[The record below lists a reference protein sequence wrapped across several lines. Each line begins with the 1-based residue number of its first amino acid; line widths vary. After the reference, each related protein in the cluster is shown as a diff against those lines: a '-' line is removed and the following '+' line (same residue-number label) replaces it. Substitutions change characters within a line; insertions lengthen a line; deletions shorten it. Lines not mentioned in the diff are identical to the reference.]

1 MYRIVFLQPEPI
13 RAGTISEGSRKRD
26 KDGFSMPITDLTHA
40 RRGLSALELG
50 LLAFSIA
57 IIVAITLTL

>member
-1 MYRIVFLQPEPI
+1 MPMM
-13 RAGTISEGSRKRD
+13 
-26 KDGFSMPITDLTHA
+26 GFTHA

-57 IIVAITLTL
+57 MIVAITFTL

>member
-1 MYRIVFLQPEPI
+1 
-13 RAGTISEGSRKRD
+13 
-26 KDGFSMPITDLTHA
+26 MPITDLTHA

-57 IIVAITLTL
+57 IIVAITFTL

>member
-1 MYRIVFLQPEPI
+1 
-13 RAGTISEGSRKRD
+13 
-26 KDGFSMPITDLTHA
+26 MPITDLTYA

-57 IIVAITLTL
+57 IIVAITFTL

>member
-1 MYRIVFLQPEPI
+1 
-13 RAGTISEGSRKRD
+13 
-26 KDGFSMPITDLTHA
+26 MPITDLTHA

-57 IIVAITLTL
+57 IIVAITFTM

>member
-1 MYRIVFLQPEPI
+1 
-13 RAGTISEGSRKRD
+13 
-26 KDGFSMPITDLTHA
+26 MPITDLTHA
-40 RRGLSALELG
+40 RRGLSALELA

>member
-1 MYRIVFLQPEPI
+1 
-13 RAGTISEGSRKRD
+13 
-26 KDGFSMPITDLTHA
+26 MPITDFTHT

>member
-1 MYRIVFLQPEPI
+1 
-13 RAGTISEGSRKRD
+13 
-26 KDGFSMPITDLTHA
+26 MPITDFTHA

-57 IIVAITLTL
+57 VIVTITLAL

>member
-1 MYRIVFLQPEPI
+1 MLIP
-13 RAGTISEGSRKRD
+13 
-26 KDGFSMPITDLTHA
+26 DLTHA

>member
-1 MYRIVFLQPEPI
+1 
-13 RAGTISEGSRKRD
+13 
-26 KDGFSMPITDLTHA
+26 MPITDFPHA

-57 IIVAITLTL
+57 MIVAITVTL

>member
-1 MYRIVFLQPEPI
+1 
-13 RAGTISEGSRKRD
+13 
-26 KDGFSMPITDLTHA
+26 MPITDLTHA
-40 RRGLSALELG
+40 RCGLSALELG

>member
-1 MYRIVFLQPEPI
+1 
-13 RAGTISEGSRKRD
+13 
-26 KDGFSMPITDLTHA
+26 MPMTGLTHA

-57 IIVAITLTL
+57 MIVAITFTL

>member
-1 MYRIVFLQPEPI
+1 
-13 RAGTISEGSRKRD
+13 
-26 KDGFSMPITDLTHA
+26 MPITDLTHA

-57 IIVAITLTL
+57 IIVAISLTL

>member
-1 MYRIVFLQPEPI
+1 MRQTTGL
-13 RAGTISEGSRKRD
+13 
-26 KDGFSMPITDLTHA
+26 SMPMTDLTHA

-57 IIVAITLTL
+57 MIVAITLTL